1 MTEPGF
7 SRDSLRRIHDRLWEI
22 PPDRVKGMLVPARFY
37 ASGAMLDQI
46 LSDRSLQQLV
56 HVAMLPGIQRYALA
70 MPDIHEGYGFP
81 IGGVAAFDPEEGVI
95 SPGGIGYDI
104 NCGVRLLR
112 SGVSHEDIRGRIQAL
127 ADALYRSVP
136 SGVGHGNRIRFGE
149 SELSSVLSEG
159 AAAMI
164 GFGYGKPEDLAGL
177 ESDGCTEQ
185 ADPRA
190 LSRRARE
197 RGMDQLGT
205 LGAGN
210 HFIEVDRVGE
220 VYDENAAALLGLFRG
235 SVVIQVHTGSRGLGH
250 QIASD
255 YLKLMGEAMS
265 RYDIRVPDRELACV
279 PFVSE
284 EGQEY
289 FQAMNAAANF
299 ARANRQLIT
308 WEIRRGWE
316 RTVSADLPDVV
327 CDICHNIA
335 SLERH
340 GGRELLVHRK
350 GATRAFPGRPV
361 IVPGSMGTGSFLLIG
376 SEHSLDEA
384 FGSCCHGSG
393 RRMSRSRA
401 RKTVHAG
408 QLKQSLESSGI
419 VVRAGSMKGL
429 AEEAPGAY
437 KDIHDVIGTVTAAG
451 LASKVAFLEPLAVI
465 KG

>member
-1 MTEPGF
+1 MTDVVF
-7 SRDSLRRIHDRLWEI
+7 TKDSLHRVHDRLWEI
-22 PPDRVKGMLVPARFY
+22 PCGKVDGMLVPARFY
-37 ASGAMLDQI
+37 ASEAMLDQI
-46 LSDRSLQQLV
+46 LLDRSLLQLV

-81 IGGVAAFDPEEGVI
+81 IGGVAAFDPGEGVI

-104 NCGVRLLR
+104 NCGVRLLG
-112 SGVSHEDIRGRIQAL
+112 SGVSHEDIRGRIPEL

-136 SGVGHGNRIRFGE
+136 SGVGHGNRIRFDE
-149 SELSSVLSEG
+149 SEITDVLSRG
-159 AAAMI
+159 AAAMV
-164 GFGYGKPEDLAGL
+164 GFGYGQPEDLAGL
-177 ESDGCTEQ
+177 ESDGGAGQ
-185 ADPRA
+185 ADPGA

-210 HFIEVDRVGE
+210 HFIEVDRIGE
-220 VYDENAAALLGLFRG
+220 VYDENAAAMLGLFRG
-235 SVVIQVHTGSRGLGH
+235 QVVIQVHTGSRGLGH
-250 QIASD
+250 QVASD
-255 YLKLMGEAMS
+255 YLKLMGSAMS
-265 RYDIRVPDRELACV
+265 RYGIRVSDRELACV
-279 PFVSE
+279 PFGSD
-284 EGQEY
+284 EGQAY
-289 FQAMNAAANF
+289 FHAMNAAANF

-308 WEIRRGWE
+308 WEIRRSWQL
-316 RTVSADLPDVV
+316 TFPSASLCVV

-335 SLERH
+335 TLEPH

-361 IVPGSMGTGSFLLIG
+361 IVPGSMGTGSFVLLG
-376 SEHSLDEA
+376 SERSLDEA

-393 RRMSRSRA
+393 RRMSRTRA
-401 RKTVHAG
+401 RKTVHG
-408 QLKQSLESSGI
+408 EQLKKALEARGI

-429 AEEAPGAY
+429 AEEAPEAY

-451 LASKVAFLEPLAVI
+451 LASKVASLEPLAVI